1 MLRRELTLFDNPAP
15 FSNAETVLKVGHFRC
30 RGSKSKL
37 RRGFIVS
44 FRGLDWLVLSGC
56 RQKIQLFH
64 ESRSR
69 PKYLSVSPSQL
80 KSCKPKWKVYH
91 VINIF
96 GTSPTIRRMHLP
108 PAGQCLILDV
118 RISPSAVRP
127 LLDVEC
133 YKACSL
139 SRFKLSLLLEA
150 GRNPQPL
157 AGNSIPVTMTT
168 TVTVGQVAL
177 SRFDRAAVVKAASLA
192 SAPVWECFLPV
203 LCLSSI

>member
-1 MLRRELTLFDNPAP
+1 MFGNPVP
-15 FSNAETVLKVGHFRC
+15 FSNAKTILKVGHFQY

-37 RRGFIVS
+37 RRGSIVS
-44 FRGLDWLVLSGC
+44 FRGLGWLVISRY

-64 ESRSR
+64 DSRSR
-69 PKYLSVSPSQL
+69 PKYLSVSPSHL
-80 KSCKPKWKVYH
+80 NSCKPNWKIYP
-91 VINIF
+91 VISIF

-108 PAGQCLILDV
+108 PVSQCLILDV

-150 GRNPQPL
+150 GKNPQPL

>member
-1 MLRRELTLFDNPAP
+1 MACWLPPVHEIDPSFLGQGGSLQEALEPVDAVSHLVLKGELTLFDNPVP
-15 FSNAETVLKVGHFRC
+15 FSNAKSVLKVGHFRY

-37 RRGFIVS
+37 RRGSIVS

-64 ESRSR
+64 DSRSR

-80 KSCKPKWKVYH
+80 KSCKPKWKIYP
-91 VINIF
+91 VISIF

-108 PAGQCLILDV
+108 PVGQCFILDV

-139 SRFKLSLLLEA
+139 M
-150 GRNPQPL
+150 
-157 AGNSIPVTMTT
+157 I
-168 TVTVGQVAL
+168 
-177 SRFDRAAVVKAASLA
+177 
-192 SAPVWECFLPV
+192 
-203 LCLSSI
+203 